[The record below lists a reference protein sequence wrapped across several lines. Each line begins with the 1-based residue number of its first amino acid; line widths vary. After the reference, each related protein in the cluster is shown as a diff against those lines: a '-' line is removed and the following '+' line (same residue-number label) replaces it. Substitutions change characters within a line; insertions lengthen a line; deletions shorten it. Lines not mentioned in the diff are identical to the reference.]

1 MATLKLGNKVV
12 ATQTGTNNPVINSAT
27 TFAGTLKDPTL
38 TGTITGGTFS
48 GTVSNT
54 CQVQDGAVLTH
65 MHGYEPS
72 STTTVT
78 FTLDGVS
85 SYVCFVFGRLNG
97 GSAYPK
103 VRTFSINSATGNITQ
118 DSDAWTPDVVGTT
131 PGYNTSTKV
140 LTLTKAS
147 NTEYVYIHIYRG
159 VVQHGSGAWCDAN
172 LNGGTGSP

>member
-1 MATLKLGNKVV
+1 MSTLKLDKITGRLGVGGDV
-12 ATQTGTNNPVINSAT
+12 SPITLSGDTATVTA
-27 TFAGTLKDPTL
+27 
-38 TGTITGGTFS
+38 GGTFS
-48 GTVSNT
+48 GNLTGTVKNT
-54 CQVQDGAVLTH
+54 AQIEDGAVLTH

-85 SYVCFVFGRLNG
+85 SYVCFVFGRVNS
-97 GSAYPK
+97 GSYYPK

-118 DSDAWTPDVVGTT
+118 DSDAWTPDVVGST

-159 VVQHGSGAWCDAN
+159 TVQHGNGAWCDAN
-172 LNGGTGSP
+172 LNGGKNPP

>member
-1 MATLKLGNKVV
+1 MGTATL
-12 ATQTGTNNPVINSAT
+12 ATENAGTVQINSEVELNNT
-27 TFAGTLKDPTL
+27 VGSFAGT
-38 TGTITGGTFS
+38 
-48 GTVSNT
+48 VANT
-54 CQVQDGAVLTH
+54 AQIQDGAVLTH

-72 STTTVT
+72 GTTTVT

-118 DSDAWTPDVVGTT
+118 DSDAWAPDVVGTT
-131 PGYNTSTKV
+131 PGYDISTKV